1 MKQFRQRL
9 LCCCPTHGA
18 APLPGWT
25 SSFGELARG
34 RTAPAHGQ
42 SRTRMSS
49 PRAGGG
55 PSTPPGLDQTP
66 GHTERW
72 LTHAHPLSLTT
83 TGAGCSEEDHGLEEP
98 PSPPRVLGVAAAD
111 HGPGERGPLADF
123 LLQSLP
129 NATCLPWWPF
139 VLHHRHP
146 SAPAALPQALTS
158 FPVLEY
164 PVPTPRCPSP
174 RAETTSLRADTQS
187 GETPFKACWG
197 LINRCL
203 YFTGIKV
210 QVS

>member
-55 PSTPPGLDQTP
+55 PSTLPGLDRTP

-72 LTHAHPLSLTT
+72 PTHAHLLLLTM
-83 TGAGCSEEDHGLEEP
+83 TGAGCSEEDHRLEEP
-98 PSPPRVLGVAAAD
+98 PPPHVLGVAAAD
-111 HGPGERGPLADF
+111 HGPGERGPLLIFSSNPCQMPPAC
-123 LLQSLP
+123 P
-129 NATCLPWWPF
+129 AG
-139 VLHHRHP
+139 P
-146 SAPAALPQALTS
+146 SS
-158 FPVLEY
+158 
-164 PVPTPRCPSP
+164 S
-174 RAETTSLRADTQS
+174 
-187 GETPFKACWG
+187 
-197 LINRCL
+197 I
-203 YFTGIKV
+203 TGIPQLLPPFPKP
-210 QVS
+210 